1 MTHSRP
7 TAASASSRLLPTV
20 LAGLLVAS
28 GFATTIAAAR
38 VDAVTVYP
46 DRATIERISE
56 HRVGPGIDRIRIAD
70 LPVGLDRDSVRVRAE
85 GPDGLRIG
93 ALDFEIVRGEQ
104 RVLPEARALAERIEQ
119 LEAERSAVADR
130 IAARALQL
138 SLLQRVAAPTGEV
151 APPPGELLAELE
163 RLGEL
168 ADRVY
173 SEQRELR
180 MQQDDL
186 GETIERL
193 RRELADLGGEQRDV
207 LALTIA
213 VDAPGAGTAR
223 FEIGYTVGGANWR
236 PVYEW
241 RLDTTA
247 ATLRLVQSAEL
258 RQSTGEDWANA
269 SVAFSLARPASGG
282 QLPTLG
288 PWWID
293 VIAARPELQRRQ
305 FAEAPQALSA
315 MEAAGASADV
325 LAAELQTT
333 GLTQRYAL
341 PGRIDV
347 PSDNR
352 PRRFRLDEHVLD
364 ADLTARAVP
373 QRRDAAWTFVAT
385 DWIGEAALPPGPV
398 QLIQDGASMGRTNFS
413 GAAPGGRIEASF
425 GIDDRI
431 EIDVELVRQ
440 DRRTEGLLNKT
451 VRELREHRWT
461 VSNRHQRRI
470 TLSLL
475 GQMPVA
481 RDERID
487 VELTDR
493 STAPDRRDVDDQPG
507 RMAWDLELDPGETRE
522 ITFGI
527 SVAWPA
533 ELDGVTGW

>member
-1 MTHSRP
+1 MRQPTLRSALKVPATVSAVLVAVLVAP
-7 TAASASSRLLPTV
+7 TAW
-20 LAGLLVAS
+20 
-28 GFATTIAAAR
+28 AR

-46 DRATIERISE
+46 DRASIERTLE
-56 HRVGPGIDRIRIAD
+56 REVGPDSEKVRLAE
-70 LPVGLDRDSVRVRAE
+70 LPIGLDRDSVRVRAD

-93 ALDFEIVRGEQ
+93 ALDFEIVRGSE
-104 RVLPEARALAERIEQ
+104 RVVPEARALAERIER

-130 IAARALQL
+130 IAARDLQL
-138 SLLQRVAAPTGEV
+138 NLLQRVAASSGEAAPT
-151 APPPGELLAELE
+151 PGELLSALD
-163 RLGEL
+163 RLGEQ

-173 SEQRELR
+173 ADRRNLLAEQQEI
-180 MQQDDL
+180 
-186 GETIERL
+186 GETLDRL
-193 RRELADLGGEQRDV
+193 RRELADLGTQQRDV
-207 LALTIA
+207 LALSIA
-213 VDAPGAGTAR
+213 VEAPNAGPAR
-223 FEIGYTVGGANWR
+223 FTIDYTVGNASWR

-241 RLDTTA
+241 RLDTA
-247 ATLRLVQSAEL
+247 DATLRLVQSAEL
-258 RQSTGEDWANA
+258 RQSTGEDWQDA

-293 VIAARPELQRRQ
+293 VIAARPELERRQ

-315 MEAAGASADV
+315 MDAAGARADV
-325 LAAELQTT
+325 IGAELQAT

-341 PGRIDV
+341 PGRVDV

-364 ADLTARAVP
+364 AELTARAVP

-385 DWIGEAALPPGPV
+385 EWSGDAALPPGPV
-398 QLIQDGASMGRTNFS
+398 QLIQDGASMGRTNFG

-451 VRELREHRWT
+451 VREVRENRWT
-461 VSNRHQRRI
+461 VSNRHQRPI

-481 RDERID
+481 RDERIE

-493 STAPDRRDVDDQPG
+493 STRPDRRDVDDQPG
-507 RMAWDLELDPGETRE
+507 RLAWDLALDPGESRE
-522 ITFGI
+522 ITFGV

-533 ELDGVTGW
+533 DLDGVTGW